1 MVNDIQ
7 KKEQQPLDTGSIWSN
22 AWTIFSTN
30 IKSLL
35 LITLTIFLPL
45 IILNELLPYER
56 IYSQFGTNG
65 LKLTQNTYK
74 FLNTFLRLLG
84 TMAIVFIAEGQVNEI
99 NIVYKDAIKR
109 SYSHWGKSILATLLA
124 VIVIIGYSLLLIIPG
139 IIKVVQY
146 IFVNYVVVLRGR
158 TGKEALDYSKAIVEG
173 NWWRVVGFYLLIRLI
188 TWGAALAVFFPL
200 RLIPN
205 LTIIHLLVYTIFD
218 FFGTYFVILLTILFL
233 DLEQKMNE
241 RQIRDENLNVINA
254 EVTP

>member
-1 MVNDIQ
+1 M
-7 KKEQQPLDTGSIWSN
+7 
-22 AWTIFSTN
+22 
-30 IKSLL
+30 
-35 LITLTIFLPL
+35 
-45 IILNELLPYER
+45 
-56 IYSQFGTNG
+56 
-65 LKLTQNTYK
+65 
-74 FLNTFLRLLG
+74 
-84 TMAIVFIAEGQVNEI
+84 
-99 NIVYKDAIKR
+99 YKDAIKR

-139 IIKVVQY
+139 IIKVVQFT
-146 IFVNYVVVLRGR
+146 FVIYVVVLRGR

-254 EVTP
+254 